1 MDDAEISIHAPLV
14 GGDGVPSIVD
24 KALFLISIHAPLVG
38 GDFRKFQ
45 VSQYQKISIHAPLV
59 GGD

>member
-1 MDDAEISIHAPLV
+1 MDE
-14 GGDGVPSIVD
+14 
-24 KALFLISIHAPLVG
+24 FLNYETEISIHAPLVG